1 MKPLFNSHMLLSEH
15 FSLSEM
21 LASETADITI
31 PRRHWPFDRLRDREW
46 WLRLFGR
53 LRDREWW

>member
-1 MKPLFNSHMLLSEH
+1 MQPLFNPHMLLSEH

-31 PRRHWPFDRLRDREW
+31 PRRHWPFGRLRDREW
-46 WLRLFGR
+46 WLR
-53 LRDREWW
+53 DREWW